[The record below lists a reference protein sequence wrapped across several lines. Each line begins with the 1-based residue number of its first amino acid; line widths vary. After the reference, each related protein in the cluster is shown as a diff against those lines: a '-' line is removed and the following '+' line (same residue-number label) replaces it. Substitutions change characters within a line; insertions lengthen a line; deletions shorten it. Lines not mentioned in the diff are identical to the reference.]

1 MNILNGLKHTFIP
14 HEENEYKP
22 HFFREASVAIVL
34 FISIFL
40 LGASFGSSLFMKK
53 TVLGASL
60 AAGVLVDL
68 ANESRM
74 EDTKAPLTHSA
85 TLDRAAR
92 LKGEDMAREGYFS
105 HNSPEGVTPWHWFH
119 EVGYVFLYAG
129 ENLAINFTESSDVN
143 SAWLK
148 SPAHRANIMNENF
161 REIGI
166 ATIDGY
172 YKNIPTIYVVQ
183 MFGTPAR
190 AETNGKAVATPKSDT
205 GMTAATTATPKKL
218 SIQEIAPTT
227 KQLTTL
233 AVASTSVSGSS
244 TVLGDTIQVGSSTLL
259 PILTNSQF
267 ASVKNVSGVKEAAR
281 TLKPTDMFS
290 TWYTRFLFWFSSY
303 VDIVYTALLAIVIVS
318 LLAMILIE
326 IKKQHPKHI
335 LYGVLLLVVITI
347 FALINR
353 GFFM

>member
-1 MNILNGLKHTFIP
+1 MNTLERLKHIFIP

-60 AAGVLVDL
+60 AAGVLIDL
-68 ANESRM
+68 ANESRL
-74 EDTKAPLTHSA
+74 EDTKAPLTHSP

-92 LKGEDMAREGYFS
+92 LKGLDMAREGYFS

-148 SPAHRANIMNENF
+148 SPTHRANIMNENF

-166 ATIDGY
+166 ATIEGY

-190 AETNGKAVATPKSDT
+190 AQTNSKTYQTQKNTTGTSTLVLSTIDKKLNIQETIVST
-205 GMTAATTATPKKL
+205 TTA
-218 SIQEIAPTT
+218 
-227 KQLTTL
+227 
-233 AVASTSVSGSS
+233 SS
-244 TVLGDTIQVGSSTLL
+244 SVLGETIQVGSSTLL

-267 ASVKNVSGVKEAAR
+267 ASVKNVSNVKESPR
-281 TLKPTDMFS
+281 SLEPIDMFS
-290 TWYTRFLFWFSSY
+290 TWYERFLFWFSSY
-303 VDIVYTALLAIVIVS
+303 VDIVYKVLLLIVVVS

-326 IKKQHPKHI
+326 IKKQHPRHI

-347 FALINR
+347 FSIINR